1 MRFLTGVLL
10 ICFTAGCSTFHSQKQ
25 ENWIDLFGANDGAAL
40 AVDCDDYQSDQIKKD
55 LQRLT
60 LLHNEMEALDREM
73 TSLRGRLTTGTTPY
87 LTEHQN
93 KDIEFLLLR
102 FTKVRGTI
110 HDILTYYR
118 GCQSSNPEIHTRG
131 AILGISAGLRLS
143 YFDSRFAA
151 IFFGQKRIIRLI
163 NAKHQR
169 FEIPAG
175 FYDRMLD
182 NVTAPNRL
190 ELIDLAWHLFLK
202 DLLDPESSLSK
213 IQRTDPIYAEMISE
227 MFRLHADTHIQTDYV
242 IHANRLGLPDLGNQ
256 LHHSRI
262 REMAVRMDGELRKA
276 KYKTRG
282 VVFKDIGRIQKPG
295 SHLTQFSKFQVE
307 QIKALLQPG
316 DIVLTYTAGYM
327 SNVFLPGIFKHG
339 ITYIGSVEDRRR
351 AGLTDDV
358 LKHRAISKNQS
369 TELLKHVRVKQTEDG
384 SRVDVVEA
392 VSEGV
397 IMNSL
402 EYLLSTHINRMVII
416 RPRISQEERL
426 DQLVAVLQ
434 YVGAEYDFKFD
445 FTDDSYQCCTEL
457 IYRTINAK
465 GSVDF
470 SLSRTKERWVL
481 DADGIARYSV
491 SINPDAFDL
500 VLLAEMSPRD
510 GDYSAIIHTGTEG
523 EKRLRELMT
532 SKE

>member
-1 MRFLTGVLL
+1 MDR
-10 ICFTAGCSTFHSQKQ
+10 I
-25 ENWIDLFGANDGAAL
+25 E
-40 AVDCDDYQSDQIKKD
+40 KD
-55 LQRLT
+55 LQKLT
-60 LLHNEMEALDREM
+60 LLHNEMEDLDREM
-73 TSLRGRLTTGTTPY
+73 TALRGRLTTGTSLY
-87 LTEHQN
+87 LTENQN

-102 FTKVRGTI
+102 FTKVRDTI
-110 HDILTYYR
+110 HNILTYYR

-131 AILGISAGLRLS
+131 AILGISAGLRIN
-143 YFDSRFAA
+143 YFDSRFVAL
-151 IFFGQKRIIRLI
+151 FFGQKGITRLI
-163 NAKHQR
+163 NAKHPR
-169 FEIPAG
+169 FEIPGG
-175 FYDRMLD
+175 FYDRMLN

-190 ELIDLAWHLFLK
+190 DMIDLAWHLFLK
-202 DLLDPESSLSK
+202 DLVDPESSLSK
-213 IQRTDPIYAEMISE
+213 IQRTDPVYAEMISD
-227 MFRLHADTHIQTDYV
+227 MFRLHADTHIQTSYV
-242 IHANRLGLPDLGNQ
+242 IHAKRLGIPDLGNL

-262 REMAVRMDGELRKA
+262 AAMADSMGGELEKG
-276 KYKTRG
+276 KYKSRG
-282 VVFKDIGRIQKPG
+282 VVFKNVGRIQKPE
-295 SHLTQFSKFQVE
+295 SHLTQFSKSQVK

-358 LKHRAISKNQS
+358 LKRRAISKHQS
-369 TELLKHVRVKQTEDG
+369 TELLKRVRVKQTKDG

-416 RPRISQEERL
+416 RPKISQKERL

-457 IYRTINAK
+457 VYRTINGK
-465 GSVDF
+465 GSIDF
-470 SLSRTKERWVL
+470 SLSRTKGRWVL

-491 SINPDAFDL
+491 SSNTEAFDL

-510 GDYSAIIHTGTEG
+510 GDYSAVIHTGTEG
-523 EKRLRELMT
+523 EKRLGELMT
-532 SKE
+532 SK